1 MRRHDDGKGS
11 EDTRIRKSSTVFVH
25 AQNDPTETQI
35 RFPLQQL
42 RYYVQ
47 CSSKTDAYITK
58 QVKVDIEENR
68 KKYCKQ
74 IAKRK
79 KENTDGDCNKT
90 MQPQVRC
97 GQFQPLNLRIRSRHS
112 AKQCR
117 NDGCVSQLRCNHCG
131 SEWLKLRICVQ
142 YCKGSS
148 IHRTRQPL
156 YPHCC

>member
-1 MRRHDDGKGS
+1 M
-11 EDTRIRKSSTVFVH
+11 H

-47 CSSKTDAYITK
+47 CSSKTDAYIPK
-58 QVKVDIEENR
+58 QVKVDKEENR
-68 KKYCKQ
+68 KKYCNQ
-74 IAKRK
+74 IVKRK

-90 MQPQVRC
+90 MQRQVRC

-112 AKQCR
+112 AKQCK
-117 NDGCVSQLRCNHCG
+117 NDGCVSQLRCNRCG
-131 SEWLKLRICVQ
+131 SEWLKLRNCVPYNTVQ
-142 YCKGSS
+142 YCKGFS